1 MVDHRA
7 PADVTMGRARRCPTD
22 PSTAPST
29 DVTAPSLRPW
39 QRLAVRL
46 AAAFAL
52 LTLLTVGLVGV
63 VIRER
68 HKRELEDTV
77 GTQLLN
83 IARTGALLVDPAL
96 HAEVTRTRTSRSDA
110 YVRIREALGAM
121 QQETLLTTPIYT
133 LTDLDP
139 ASRRARIM
147 VASDSSAKPGDS
159 LALPA
164 ELVEPLGWTFDDGVA
179 RYTRVYVTP
188 KGKRITAFAPIVD
201 RMGQA
206 TAVLTVDYPVDI
218 YLDRLNELDTT
229 IWRGSLIAAVAALIL
244 GLLFARR
251 LTRPISALTGAVGR
265 VAAGDLSQT
274 VPVRSRDEVGQLGR
288 AFNEMVTG
296 LRQRDFIRNA
306 FGRYVS
312 PEVAQTLLESP
323 DGLRLGGHKRE
334 ITVLMSDLRGYTRF
348 AEMGDPVSVMDVL
361 NDYLG
366 RMADLII
373 AHGGSINEFI
383 GDAIFA
389 VFGAPLDQPDHA
401 ERAAAAA
408 LAMQRA
414 MDEFNQALVARGG
427 QRFAMGI
434 GLSTGE
440 AVVGNI
446 GSEQRAKYAVVGAA
460 VNLAGRIEGC
470 TVGGQILLSPATL
483 EHIRDLAEVG
493 PPLQVEL
500 KGVAGPVVLHE
511 LRGIR
516 GRFAQRLDA
525 ADTYAGAPVSL
536 PLRGW
541 VLEGKQLKGD
551 AFTGEVRRLA
561 ALHLDAITS
570 AELAPFTNV
579 RLRVR
584 WAGGR
589 ESGDLYG
596 KVAGEVDGTVGRLT
610 RITLTSVDP
619 EDQSALEAVVRA
631 GHEPIAP
638 APVSKPPRP

>member
-1 MVDHRA
+1 
-7 PADVTMGRARRCPTD
+7 
-22 PSTAPST
+22 
-29 DVTAPSLRPW
+29 
-39 QRLAVRL
+39 
-46 AAAFAL
+46 
-52 LTLLTVGLVGV
+52 
-63 VIRER
+63 
-68 HKRELEDTV
+68 
-77 GTQLLN
+77 
-83 IARTGALLVDPAL
+83 
-96 HAEVTRTRTSRSDA
+96 
-110 YVRIREALGAM
+110 
-121 QQETLLTTPIYT
+121 
-133 LTDLDP
+133 
-139 ASRRARIM
+139 
-147 VASDSSAKPGDS
+147 
-159 LALPA
+159 
-164 ELVEPLGWTFDDGVA
+164 
-179 RYTRVYVTP
+179 
-188 KGKRITAFAPIVD
+188 
-201 RMGQA
+201 
-206 TAVLTVDYPVDI
+206 
-218 YLDRLNELDTT
+218 
-229 IWRGSLIAAVAALIL
+229 
-244 GLLFARR
+244 
-251 LTRPISALTGAVGR
+251 
-265 VAAGDLSQT
+265 
-274 VPVRSRDEVGQLGR
+274 
-288 AFNEMVTG
+288 
-296 LRQRDFIRNA
+296 
-306 FGRYVS
+306 
-312 PEVAQTLLESP
+312 
-323 DGLRLGGHKRE
+323 
-334 ITVLMSDLRGYTRF
+334 
-348 AEMGDPVSVMDVL
+348 
-361 NDYLG
+361 
-366 RMADLII
+366 MADLII
-373 AHGGSINEFI
+373 ANGGSINEFI
-383 GDAIFA
+383 GDAIVA

>member
-1 MVDHRA
+1 MESGARSLQVVHNLVPRPSD
-7 PADVTMGRARRCPTD
+7 GRPQGAGRRYHGSRQEVPTD

-188 KGKRITAFAPIVD
+188 KGTRITAFAPIVD

-265 VAAGDLSQT
+265 VAAGDLSQS

-312 PEVAQTLLESP
+312 PEVAKTLLESP

-414 MDEFNQALVARGG
+414 MDEFNR
-427 QRFAMGI
+427 RP
-434 GLSTGE
+434 S
-440 AVVGNI
+440 
-446 GSEQRAKYAVVGAA
+446 RAA
-460 VNLAGRIEGC
+460 VSASRWASASAPARRWWATSAPNSGRSTRSSAPPSTWPGGSRAARWVGRSSSARPPSSTSAIWPRSARPCRWSSRASPGRWSC
-470 TVGGQILLSPATL
+470 TSC
-483 EHIRDLAEVG
+483 
-493 PPLQVEL
+493 
-500 KGVAGPVVLHE
+500 
-511 LRGIR
+511 
-516 GRFAQRLDA
+516 A
-525 ADTYAGAPVSL
+525 ASAGASPSAWTR
-536 PLRGW
+536 PIRTRAPRSACRCAAGC
-541 VLEGKQLKGD
+541 
-551 AFTGEVRRLA
+551 RRA
-561 ALHLDAITS
+561 S
-570 AELAPFTNV
+570 
-579 RLRVR
+579 
-584 WAGGR
+584 
-589 ESGDLYG
+589 S
-596 KVAGEVDGTVGRLT
+596 
-610 RITLTSVDP
+610 
-619 EDQSALEAVVRA
+619 
-631 GHEPIAP
+631 
-638 APVSKPPRP
+638 

>member
-1 MVDHRA
+1 MPR
-7 PADVTMGRARRCPTD
+7 
-22 PSTAPST
+22 PSS

-52 LTLLTVGLVGV
+52 LTLLTVVLVGV

-139 ASRRARIM
+139 AARRARIM
-147 VASDSSAKPGDS
+147 VASDSSAKPGDA

-164 ELVEPLGWTFDDGVA
+164 ELVEPLGWTFEDGVA

-201 RMGQA
+201 RMGRA

-218 YLDRLNELDTT
+218 YLDRLSELDTT
-229 IWRGSLIAAVAALIL
+229 IWRSSLIAAVAALIL

-348 AEMGDPVSVMDVL
+348 AEMGDPGVGH
-361 NDYLG
+361 G
-366 RMADLII
+366 RAQRLPGPDGRPDHRPRRQHQRVHRRRDLRGLRR
-373 AHGGSINEFI
+373 AARPTRSRRAGG
-383 GDAIFA
+383 GGGAGHAARDGR
-389 VFGAPLDQPDHA
+389 VQPGAPRP
-401 ERAAAAA
+401 RRSA
-408 LAMQRA
+408 LRDGHRPQHRRG
-414 MDEFNQALVARGG
+414 RGG
-427 QRFAMGI
+427 QHR
-434 GLSTGE
+434 L
-440 AVVGNI
+440 
-446 GSEQRAKYAVVGAA
+446 RAA
-460 VNLAGRIEGC
+460 
-470 TVGGQILLSPATL
+470 
-483 EHIRDLAEVG
+483 
-493 PPLQVEL
+493 
-500 KGVAGPVVLHE
+500 
-511 LRGIR
+511 
-516 GRFAQRLDA
+516 
-525 ADTYAGAPVSL
+525 
-536 PLRGW
+536 
-541 VLEGKQLKGD
+541 
-551 AFTGEVRRLA
+551 GEVR
-561 ALHLDAITS
+561 
-570 AELAPFTNV
+570 
-579 RLRVR
+579 
-584 WAGGR
+584 GGR
-589 ESGDLYG
+589 RRGQPGRPHRRLYG
-596 KVAGEVDGTVGRLT
+596 RRAD
-610 RITLTSVDP
+610 SP
-619 EDQSALEAVVRA
+619 EPGHARA
-631 GHEPIAP
+631 HP
-638 APVSKPPRP
+638 